1 MGENSGKTQ
10 IQSNLVNSKS
20 SELDVLFRI
29 IRSSSYMEVD
39 MYIYNP
45 YKLLLSVF
53 FFFIKHTFWCVKEM
67 SQRDVSFTH
76 PKHMLSLLYTVI
88 KIVHE

>member
-1 MGENSGKTQ
+1 MDENSGKTQ

-45 YKLLLSVF
+45 YKLLLSLF
-53 FFFIKHTFWCVKEM
+53 FF
-67 SQRDVSFTH
+67 
-76 PKHMLSLLYTVI
+76 LSNI
-88 KIVHE
+88 RFGA